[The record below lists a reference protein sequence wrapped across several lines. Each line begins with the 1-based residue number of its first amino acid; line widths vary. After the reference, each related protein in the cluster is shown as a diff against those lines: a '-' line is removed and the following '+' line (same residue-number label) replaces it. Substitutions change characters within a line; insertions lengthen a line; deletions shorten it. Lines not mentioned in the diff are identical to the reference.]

1 MSISPAE
8 IIANVIERE
17 GGSKITNDPS
27 DPGGLTKYGISKRSN
42 PDLDIENLTLNDAVK
57 IYNKRYWMPS
67 KAYHLKE
74 SLQEMYFDMVVNMGQ
89 RRAVKILQEAI
100 NHKGNSIKVDGLIGK
115 NTIKTSD
122 SLELDRLK
130 AFRVKYYSTL
140 VNKKPSLLKFYYGWF
155 RRAIEI
161 ETT

>member
-1 MSISPAE
+1 MPNSSSK
-8 IIANVIERE
+8 IIARVIERE

-42 PDLDIENLTLNDAVK
+42 PDVDIEKLTLKDAVN

-67 KAYHLKE
+67 KVYHLKS
-74 SLQEMYFDMVVNMGQ
+74 SLQEMYFDMVVNMGK

-115 NTIKTSD
+115 NTIRTSD

-140 VNKKPSLLKFYYGWF
+140 VNRKPSLLKYYYGWF
-155 RRAIEI
+155 KRAIEI
-161 ETT
+161 E